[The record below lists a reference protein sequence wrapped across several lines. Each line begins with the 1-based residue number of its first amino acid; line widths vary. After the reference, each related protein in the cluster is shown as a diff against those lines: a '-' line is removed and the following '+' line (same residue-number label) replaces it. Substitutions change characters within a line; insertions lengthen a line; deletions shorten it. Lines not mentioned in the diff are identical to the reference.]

1 MTIEPPPSMTYE
13 EASTLVVEHACHFR
27 REHGDYPS
35 NLVVHD
41 TVLKTLLRALQKYGT
56 GLLSPVE
63 KNHKQD
69 TFMGIPIRSLRTLPD
84 ETTVLSHL

>member
-1 MTIEPPPSMTYE
+1 MTYE
-13 EASTLVVEHACHFR
+13 EASTLVVEHACHFK
-27 REHGDYPS
+27 REHGHYPS

-41 TVLKTLLRALQKYGT
+41 TVLKILLRYLRQYGT

-63 KNHKQD
+63 KNHQQD

-84 ETTVLSHL
+84 VTTVVSHL